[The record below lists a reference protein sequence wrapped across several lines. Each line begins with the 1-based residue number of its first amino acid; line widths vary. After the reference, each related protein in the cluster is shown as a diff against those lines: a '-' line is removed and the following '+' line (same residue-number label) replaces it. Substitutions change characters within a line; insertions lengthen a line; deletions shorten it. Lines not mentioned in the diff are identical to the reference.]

1 MEDLNLNFEVESKSK
16 VRTMLYLEKIKKQT
30 IIQSKIENENNSE
43 QIDVYSLPNIRIKN
57 MATN

>member
-30 IIQSKIENENNSE
+30 IIQIENENNSE
-43 QIDVYSLPNIRIKN
+43 QIDVNSLPNIRIKN

>member
-1 MEDLNLNFEVESKSK
+1 LEDLNLNFEVESKSK

-30 IIQSKIENENNSE
+30 IIQIENENNSE
-43 QIDVYSLPNIRIKN
+43 QIDVNSLPNIRIKN

>member
-1 MEDLNLNFEVESKSK
+1 LENLNLNFEVESKSK

-43 QIDVYSLPNIRIKN
+43 QIDVNSLPNIRIKN

>member
-1 MEDLNLNFEVESKSK
+1 LEDLNLNFEVESKSK

-43 QIDVYSLPNIRIKN
+43 QIDVNSLPNIRIKN